1 MIKLMNLKFIL
12 LGSICWNFPDVGT
25 QCTQYIVDNLSDA
38 TRCRE
43 KALDVGR
50 EQKSKIEELGGF
62 MDDYR
67 AHCMAIDPEGYN
79 VDHSFEISY
88 NIL

>member
-1 MIKLMNLKFIL
+1 MILKFIL
-12 LGSICWNFPDVGT
+12 LGSMCWNFHDVGT
-25 QCTQYIVDNLSDA
+25 QCSQYLVDNIKSA
-38 TRCRE
+38 TKCRE
-43 KALDVGR
+43 KAIEVGR
-50 EQKSKIEELGGF
+50 SYKSKIEELGGF

-67 AHCMAIDPEGYN
+67 VHCMAIDEEGYN